1 MRTKIRVP
9 VYYQNK
15 NSSCD
20 PSSEV
25 LHRISFLAQYSEN
38 CDSLNRKKSV
48 LIRKFNFDIYIYI
61 EISKTARGSLEE
73 LPQKRMACLC
83 ILSLK
88 KL

>member
-15 NSSCD
+15 NSICD

-48 LIRKFNFDIYIYI
+48 LIRNFNFDLKM
-61 EISKTARGSLEE
+61 SKTACGSLEDP
-73 LPQKRMACLC
+73 PQKRMACLC
-83 ILSLK
+83 IHAE
-88 KL
+88 